1 MEPDAQS
8 TSAQTKEWS
17 AAQMMLTLDST
28 LLAWLRTAL
37 TLMGFGFTLAR
48 LVRDML
54 QHGMLNG
61 VNPDYPRQL
70 GFALMGLGMLTLGGG
85 AFEYVRVI
93 RKLVPGRTYW
103 TVSLIVTL
111 AVAVL
116 SAILILS
123 LVTEAPS

>member
-1 MEPDAQS
+1 
-8 TSAQTKEWS
+8 
-17 AAQMMLTLDST
+17 MMLTLDST

-54 QHGMLNG
+54 QHGMLHG

-70 GFALMGLGMLTLGGG
+70 GFALMGLGMLTLAGG
-85 AFEYVRVI
+85 AFEYI
-93 RKLVPGRTYW
+93 RLIKKVAPGRNFW
-103 TVSLIVTL
+103 TVSLIVTF

-116 SAILILS
+116 SAILIVS
-123 LVTEAPS
+123 LVTEAPG